1 MYRESVKNYE
11 PLFGSW
17 KIGELLGEGS
27 FGEVYKLYREDFGE
41 VYESALKIITVP
53 RTKGEIKS
61 ALSDGMDEES
71 VTTYFYGM
79 VEEIVQEIALMSKI
93 KGYTNIV
100 NYEDHMVIPHTDG
113 IGWDILI
120 RMELLTPLVEYSTT
134 HEWSQREVLK
144 LGMDIC
150 SALEVC
156 QAEDIIHRDIKPEN
170 IFINKNGEF
179 KLGDFGIAKMMEK
192 TVSAM
197 SQKGTYS
204 YMAPEIYLGQEYGF
218 SVDIYSLGLVMYRF
232 LNYNRLP
239 FYPDYPKQITFGDK
253 ELALNKRM
261 KGERIPPLK
270 GVSEKLNLLVQNMI
284 SYHPDE
290 RIQSPKEVRQEIEN
304 ILDMTDE
311 KNTINGSAPVSTVGE
326 LSRTQDFDEE
336 KTLALAGK
344 LEDEEK
350 TVALFSMDND
360 KTVYMEPDNHLSEKK
375 YKIAKASNKKAIYRF
390 VGLGIIG
397 MCILLIAAGV
407 ISKREI
413 PVSNYVAMQY
423 ADAKEAAENDGF
435 FLKVKK
441 KVYSDEFEE
450 GVIVSQEYKARTK
463 KKRGTVINVTL
474 SKGKGASVGSYV
486 GNQLEQVKKM
496 AEEEGLH
503 IEVTK
508 EEYSDEY
515 EEGVVISQNK
525 KADRK
530 VAVGS
535 TVEVIVSKGASLI
548 AVPDVVGKSRE
559 EAVQLLEENGFLV
572 NIEEAY
578 SSEVSNGNVS
588 LQSIEAGT
596 KTASGTRLTITV
608 SKGQE
613 ASIPKTQNN
622 TTSNE
627 VSQSTPPIDEA
638 PTETNIPNETNEPS
652 DSETSEE
659 DDMEL
664 EFEIE

>member
-1 MYRESVKNYE
+1 MYRESVKSYE

-71 VTTYFYGM
+71 VTTYFYSM
-79 VEEIVQEIALMSKI
+79 VEDIVQEIALMSKI

-100 NYEDHMVIPHTDG
+100 NYEDHMVIPHADG

-134 HEWSQREVLK
+134 HELSQSEVLK

-179 KLGDFGIAKMMEK
+179 KLGDFGIAKIIEK

-204 YMAPEIYLGQEYGF
+204 YMAPEIYLGKEYGF
-218 SVDIYSLGLVMYRF
+218 SVDIYSLGLLMYRF
-232 LNYNRLP
+232 LNHNRLP
-239 FYPDYPKQITFGDK
+239 FYPDYPTPITFGDK

-261 KGERIPPLK
+261 KGELIPKLK
-270 GVSEKLNLLVQNMI
+270 DVPEKLNLLVQNMV
-284 SYHPDE
+284 SYHPNE

-304 ILDMTDE
+304 ILDNLEE
-311 KNTINGSAPVSTVGE
+311 KDILNHHYSVPAIKE
-326 LSRTQDFDEE
+326 LSRTREFDEE
-336 KTLALAGK
+336 KTVALVGGI
-344 LEDEEK
+344 EDEEK

-360 KTVYMEPDNHLSEKK
+360 KTIQMEPYNHLSPQK
-375 YKIAKASNKKAIYRF
+375 YKIVKASKKKSTYRLA
-390 VGLGIIG
+390 GLGIIG
-397 MCILLIAAGV
+397 LCLIFLVAGFL
-407 ISKREI
+407 SNRKI

-423 ADAKEAAENDGF
+423 TDAKKMAEKDGF
-435 FLKVKK
+435 ILKVKE
-441 KVYSDEFEE
+441 KVYSDEFEK
-450 GVIVSQEYKARTK
+450 GVIVSQEYAAKVEK
-463 KKRGTVINVTL
+463 KKGTTINVTL
-474 SKGKGASVGSYV
+474 SKGKGANVDNYV
-486 GNQLEQVKKM
+486 GEQLEQVKKM
-496 AEEEGLH
+496 AEKEG
-503 IEVTK
+503 ICIKVTK
-508 EEYSDEY
+508 EEYSEEY
-515 EEGVVISQNK
+515 EEGIVISQNK
-525 KADRK
+525 KADKK
-530 VAVGS
+530 VAIGS
-535 TVEVIVSKGASLI
+535 TVKVVVSKGASLI
-548 AVPDVVGKSRE
+548 AVPDVIGKSRE
-559 EAVQLLEENGFLV
+559 EAIQLLEEKHFWV
-572 NIEEAY
+572 NIVEEY
-578 SSEVSNGNVS
+578 SSEMSSGNI
-588 LQSIEAGT
+588 LAQSIEAGM
-596 KTASGTRLTITV
+596 KTASGTQLTITV

-613 ASIPKTQNN
+613 ISVPRAQNN
-622 TTSNE
+622 VPSNDI
-627 VSQSTPPIDEA
+627 SQSEVPVDET
-638 PTETNIPNETNEPS
+638 PTETNVPMQTDEPS
-652 DSETSEE
+652 SPESAAD

-664 EFEIE
+664 EFEID